1 MYRYI
6 QKWFLKVW
14 YSQNRWYLFFTP
26 LSCLFYLLSTSR
38 RWFYKNGFLRRYK
51 AKYPVIVIGNIT
63 VGGTGKTPI
72 VIWIANYSISIGY
85 KPAIIS
91 RGYSGKVGSNP
102 IEVSDCSDV
111 RLVGDEALMIA
122 IKSDCPVIIH
132 PDRVLALKYLAGR
145 DIDLVISDDGLQ
157 HYKLHRD
164 YEIVTV
170 DGQRMFG
177 NNRLLPAGPLRESIS
192 RLDSVDTVLIQK
204 ETTGHNQVG
213 DFYLDGEYATNLIS
227 GEVRAFEKFLDKN
240 VHAIAGIGNPERF
253 FRFMTNKGFNI
264 TQHHFEDHKQYSLK
278 DITFNDELN
287 VFMTE
292 KDMTKCQ
299 DFNNEK
305 LWYVPVDVVIN
316 DSNIKWLNDIKY
328 ILDKGYK

>member
-1 MYRYI
+1 
-6 QKWFLKVW
+6 
-14 YSQNRWYLFFTP
+14 
-26 LSCLFYLLSTSR
+26 
-38 RWFYKNGFLRRYK
+38 
-51 AKYPVIVIGNIT
+51 
-63 VGGTGKTPI
+63 
-72 VIWIANYSISIGY
+72 
-85 KPAIIS
+85 
-91 RGYSGKVGSNP
+91 
-102 IEVSDCSDV
+102 
-111 RLVGDEALMIA
+111 
-122 IKSDCPVIIH
+122 
-132 PDRVLALKYLAGR
+132 
-145 DIDLVISDDGLQ
+145 
-157 HYKLHRD
+157 
-164 YEIVTV
+164 
-170 DGQRMFG
+170 MFG

-253 FRFMTNKGFNI
+253 FRFMTNKGFNV